1 MTLPVLIIG
10 AGGHGRVLADLA
22 FCLGKQVLG
31 FLDGDVKLHGKEIDG
46 VEVLGGDECLAGYS
60 SRSVLLING
69 IGSIVNSDVR
79 YEAYNRLRSLG
90 YEFDVMCHP
99 RAIIGSS
106 VTLAPGTQ
114 VMAGCIV
121 QCGAQIGENSVINSG
136 AVVEHDAVVG
146 AHSHLAPRAV
156 ICGGV
161 RIGERCHIGA
171 GAVVVQG
178 LSVGD
183 NALVAAGAVVV
194 KDVPSG
200 MRVAGVPASYMR

>member
-1 MTLPVLIIG
+1 MTLPVLIVG

-22 FCLGKQVLG
+22 FCLGKKVLG
-31 FLDGDVKLHGKEIDG
+31 FLDRNLQLHGKEIDG
-46 VEVLGGDECLAGYS
+46 IEVLGGDECLAGYPPK
-60 SRSVLLING
+60 SVMLING
-69 IGSIVNSDVR
+69 IGPIVNSEVR

-90 YEFDVMCHP
+90 YEFDVLCHP
-99 RAIIGSS
+99 KAIIGGS
-106 VTLAPGTQ
+106 VTLGPGAQ
-114 VMAGCIV
+114 IMAGCIV

-136 AVVEHDAVVG
+136 AIVEHDAVVG
-146 AHSHLAPRAV
+146 THSHLAPRAV

-161 RIGERCHIGA
+161 RIGERCHIGV

-194 KDVPSG
+194 KDVPSR
-200 MRVAGVPASYMR
+200 MRVAGVPASCMR